1 MLSKFKIERKECVET
16 ESWVKLLYS
25 SDAIDEKLSKNS
37 EIFIS
42 EYGALF
48 SLKDESLEK
57 WIFVSVNK
65 LY

>member
-16 ESWVKLLYS
+16 ECWVKLLYS

-57 WIFVSVNK
+57 
-65 LY
+65 